1 MRFENRQQ
9 PHDPAAN
16 SFPFGIGPVAQD
28 KAGVITCLL
37 AVGLERI
44 LPTLIKASGGKVV
57 DAATLKPPK

>member
-1 MRFENRQQ
+1 MRFDNRQQ
-9 PHDPAAN
+9 PQT
-16 SFPFGIGPVAQD
+16 SMFLPFGIGPFGQSED